1 MSADFFDYHLPPE
14 FIAQAP
20 LAERDQSRLLVVR
33 RATQSIE
40 HRIFLELPELLNA
53 GDLLVL
59 NDTRVVPARLVGK
72 RARTGGRWEGLFL
85 RELPNR
91 TWEILSKS
99 RGKLTQGEEIQIEPG
114 PLRLRLLEKTSDGHW
129 RVQPIIEP
137 RTIVSGLQGGD
148 EVGTWQLL
156 QRYGQVPLPPYI
168 RKGQAG
174 PDDRERYQTVYAR
187 QAGAVAAPTAG
198 FHFTPRVFERLRER
212 GIDWTFLTLHVG
224 LGTFQPIQGDDITKH
239 VMHREWGELSAE
251 AAQAI
256 NACKSRGSK
265 VVAVGTT
272 SARVLETVAVRG
284 ARGGVG
290 EGASGRQGDK
300 ETRRQGENRDLA
312 VSVSPCL
319 PVSLSSG
326 SSPPLSI
333 EAWQG
338 ETDLYIYPPF
348 QFRAVDHLITNFH
361 LPRTTLLLLVSA
373 FAGTDLIRRA
383 YQAAID
389 ERYRFFSYGD
399 AMLIL

>member
-14 FIAQAP
+14 LIAQAP

-33 RATQSIE
+33 RSTRSFE
-40 HRIFLELPELLNA
+40 HRIFAELPELLNP

-59 NDTRVVPARLVGK
+59 NDTRVVPARLVGR

-99 RGKLTQGEEIQIEPG
+99 RGKLTPGEEIQVEPG
-114 PLRLRLLEKTSDGHW
+114 PLRLRLLEKIPEGHW
-129 RVQPIIEP
+129 LVQPESGGESLSSGGRGSRRAELRALTQPGSPGSAAAEP
-137 RTIVSGLQGGD
+137 GSAGASPSRRPIGED
-148 EVGTWQLL
+148 ESEPSAFQLL
-156 QRYGQVPLPPYI
+156 ERFGQVPLPPYI
-168 RKGQAG
+168 RKGQAR
-174 PDDRERYQTVYAR
+174 PDDRERYQTIYAR

-212 GIDWTFLTLHVG
+212 GIDSTLLTLHVG

-251 AAQAI
+251 AAEAI
-256 NACKSRGSK
+256 NACKSRGGK

-272 SARVLETVAVRG
+272 SARVLETVATTDV
-284 ARGGVG
+284 
-290 EGASGRQGDK
+290 
-300 ETRRQGENRDLA
+300 
-312 VSVSPCL
+312 
-319 PVSLSSG
+319 
-326 SSPPLSI
+326 I
-333 EAWQG
+333 HAWKG
-338 ETDLYIYPPF
+338 ETDLFIYPPF
-348 QFRAVDHLITNFH
+348 QFRAVDALITNFH

-373 FAGTDLIRRA
+373 FGGTDLMKSA